1 MKRLILS
8 LVVILIST
16 NTLHAANFKWTKIE
30 TTDDGGMTIYVDKK
44 TVFRVGSY
52 KYFWLLSDYLNPSE
66 DPEKSVITYM
76 MVNCSTYE
84 SRPITFTGF
93 SENMGKGEIE
103 MDITYLMS
111 NITCSQT
118 TTIAN
123 TPIYPISSFSLI
135 RYSNPRK

>member
-1 MKRLILS
+1 MKRLILA
-8 LVVILIST
+8 LVLVLIST

-30 TTDDGGMTIYVDKK
+30 TTAEGGMTIYVDKK

-76 MVNCSTYE
+76 MVNCSKYE
-84 SRPITFTGF
+84 SRPITFTTF

-103 MDITYLMS
+103 MDVVV
-111 NITCSQT
+111 
-118 TTIAN
+118 
-123 TPIYPISSFSLI
+123 PEVDISHFEWTKWILK
-135 RYSNPRK
+135 RQFME

>member
-1 MKRLILS
+1 MKKITLV

-30 TTDDGGMTIYVDKK
+30 TSNDGEMTVYVDKK

-52 KYFWLLSDYLNPSE
+52 KYFWLLSDYPNPSE

-103 MDITYLMS
+103 MDVVVPEEDISYFEWRKWDTKK
-111 NITCSQT
+111 
-118 TTIAN
+118 TIHGIMLAKVCK
-123 TPIYPISSFSLI
+123 
-135 RYSNPRK
+135 RM

>member
-1 MKRLILS
+1 MKRIILV

-16 NTLHAANFKWTKIE
+16 NTLHATNFKWTKIE
-30 TTDDGGMTIYVDKK
+30 TSDDGEMTVYVDKK

-52 KYFWLLSDYLNPSE
+52 KYFWLLSDYPNPSE

-103 MDITYLMS
+103 MDVVVPEEDISYFEWRKCDTKK
-111 NITCSQT
+111 
-118 TTIAN
+118 TIHGIMLA
-123 TPIYPISSFSLI
+123 
-135 RYSNPRK
+135 KVCKQM

>member
-1 MKRLILS
+1 MKRIILV

-16 NTLHAANFKWTKIE
+16 NTLHAANFKWTKINTSE
-30 TTDDGGMTIYVDKK
+30 NGEMTIYVDKK

-52 KYFWLLSDYLNPSE
+52 KYFWLLSDYPNPSE

-103 MDITYLMS
+103 MDVVV
-111 NITCSQT
+111 
-118 TTIAN
+118 
-123 TPIYPISSFSLI
+123 PEEDISYFEWKKWDTKNSSHGFAL
-135 RYSNPRK
+135 KKVCKQM

>member
-1 MKRLILS
+1 MKRIILV

-16 NTLHAANFKWTKIE
+16 NTLHAANFKWTKIN
-30 TTDDGGMTIYVDKK
+30 TSDDGEMTLYVDKK

-52 KYFWLLSDYLNPSE
+52 KYFWLLSDYPNPSE

-103 MDITYLMS
+103 MDVVVPEEDISYFEWKKWDTKKTIHGLML
-111 NITCSQT
+111 TKVCK
-118 TTIAN
+118 
-123 TPIYPISSFSLI
+123 
-135 RYSNPRK
+135 RM

>member
-1 MKRLILS
+1 MKRIILA

-30 TTDDGGMTIYVDKK
+30 TTDDGEMTVYVDKK

-52 KYFWLLSDYLNPSE
+52 KYFWLLSDYPNPSE

-103 MDITYLMS
+103 MDVVVPEEDISYFEWKKWDTKK
-111 NITCSQT
+111 
-118 TTIAN
+118 TIHGIMLAKVCK
-123 TPIYPISSFSLI
+123 
-135 RYSNPRK
+135 RM

>member
-1 MKRLILS
+1 MKRIILV

-16 NTLHAANFKWTKIE
+16 NTLHAANFKWTKIN
-30 TTDDGGMTIYVDKK
+30 TSDDGEMTIYVDKK

-52 KYFWLLSDYLNPSE
+52 KYFWLLSDYPKPSE

-103 MDITYLMS
+103 MDVVV
-111 NITCSQT
+111 
-118 TTIAN
+118 
-123 TPIYPISSFSLI
+123 PEEDISYFEWKKWDTKNSSHGFAL
-135 RYSNPRK
+135 KKVCKQM

>member
-1 MKRLILS
+1 MKRIILV

-16 NTLHAANFKWTKIE
+16 NTLHAAKFKWSKIVNSKDK
-30 TTDDGGMTIYVDKK
+30 TMTIYVDKK

-52 KYFWLLSDYLNPSE
+52 KYFWLLSDYPNPSE

-103 MDITYLMS
+103 MDVVVPEEDISYFKWKKWDTKE
-111 NITCSQT
+111 
-118 TTIAN
+118 TIHGIMLAKVCK
-123 TPIYPISSFSLI
+123 
-135 RYSNPRK
+135 RM

>member
-1 MKRLILS
+1 MKRIILV

-30 TTDDGGMTIYVDKK
+30 TTNDDEMTVYVDKK

-103 MDITYLMS
+103 MDVVV
-111 NITCSQT
+111 
-118 TTIAN
+118 
-123 TPIYPISSFSLI
+123 PEEDISFFEWKKWDTKNSSHGFAL
-135 RYSNPRK
+135 KQVCKQM

>member
-1 MKRLILS
+1 MKRIILV

-30 TTDDGGMTIYVDKK
+30 TTDDGEMTVYVDKK

-52 KYFWLLSDYLNPSE
+52 KYFWLLSDYPNPSE

-103 MDITYLMS
+103 MDVVVPEEDISYFEWKKWDTKK
-111 NITCSQT
+111 
-118 TTIAN
+118 TIHGSML
-123 TPIYPISSFSLI
+123 T
-135 RYSNPRK
+135 KVCKQM

>member
-1 MKRLILS
+1 MKRIILV

-16 NTLHAANFKWTKIE
+16 NTLHAANFKWSKIVNTKNK
-30 TTDDGGMTIYVDKK
+30 TMTLYVDKK

-52 KYFWLLSDYLNPSE
+52 KYFWLLTD
-66 DPEKSVITYM
+66 DPKESVITYM

-103 MDITYLMS
+103 MDVVVPEEDISYFEWRKWDTKK
-111 NITCSQT
+111 
-118 TTIAN
+118 TIHGIMLAKVCK
-123 TPIYPISSFSLI
+123 
-135 RYSNPRK
+135 RM

>member
-1 MKRLILS
+1 MKRIILV
-8 LVVILIST
+8 LVAILIST
-16 NTLHAANFKWTKIE
+16 NTLHAANFKWTKINNSE
-30 TTDDGGMTIYVDKK
+30 NGEMTIYVDKK

-52 KYFWLLSDYLNPSE
+52 KYFWLLSDYLNTSE

-103 MDITYLMS
+103 MDVVVPEEDISYFEWTKWDTKKTIHGLML
-111 NITCSQT
+111 TKVCKQM
-118 TTIAN
+118 
-123 TPIYPISSFSLI
+123 
-135 RYSNPRK
+135 

>member
-1 MKRLILS
+1 MKRIILV

-16 NTLHAANFKWTKIE
+16 NTLHAANFKWAKIE
-30 TTDDGGMTIYVDKK
+30 TTDDGEMTVYVDKK

-52 KYFWLLSDYLNPSE
+52 KYFWLLSDYPNPSE

-103 MDITYLMS
+103 MDVVV
-111 NITCSQT
+111 
-118 TTIAN
+118 
-123 TPIYPISSFSLI
+123 PEKDISYFEWKKWDTKNSSHGFAL
-135 RYSNPRK
+135 KKVCKQM

>member
-1 MKRLILS
+1 MKRIILV

-16 NTLHAANFKWTKIE
+16 NTLHAANFKWTKIN
-30 TTDDGGMTIYVDKK
+30 TSDDGEMTIYVDKK

-103 MDITYLMS
+103 MDVVVPEEDISYFKWTKW
-111 NITCSQT
+111 
-118 TTIAN
+118 N
-123 TPIYPISSFSLI
+123 TENTSHGFMLKKVCK
-135 RYSNPRK
+135 RM

>member
-1 MKRLILS
+1 MKRIILV

-30 TTDDGGMTIYVDKK
+30 TSDDGEMTVYVDKK

-52 KYFWLLSDYLNPSE
+52 KYFWLLSDYPNPSE

-84 SRPITFTGF
+84 SRPITFTSF
-93 SENMGKGEIE
+93 TENMAKGEIDL
-103 MDITYLMS
+103 DIIVPEKDISYFEWKKWHTK
-111 NITCSQT
+111 
-118 TTIAN
+118 N
-123 TPIYPISSFSLI
+123 TSHGFTLE
-135 RYSNPRK
+135 KVCKQM

>member
-1 MKRLILS
+1 MKRIILV

-30 TTDDGGMTIYVDKK
+30 TTDDGEMTVYVDKK

-52 KYFWLLSDYLNPSE
+52 KYFWLLSDYPNPSE

-84 SRPITFTGF
+84 SRPITFTSF
-93 SENMGKGEIE
+93 TENMAKGEIDL
-103 MDITYLMS
+103 DIIVPEEDISYFEWKKWHTK
-111 NITCSQT
+111 
-118 TTIAN
+118 N
-123 TPIYPISSFSLI
+123 TSHGFTLE
-135 RYSNPRK
+135 KVCKQM

>member
-1 MKRLILS
+1 MKRIILV

-16 NTLHAANFKWTKIE
+16 NTLHAANFKWAKIE
-30 TTDDGGMTIYVDKK
+30 TTDDGEMTVYVDKK

-52 KYFWLLSDYLNPSE
+52 KYFWLLSDYPNPSE

-103 MDITYLMS
+103 MDVVVPEEDISYFEWRKWDTKK
-111 NITCSQT
+111 
-118 TTIAN
+118 TIHGIMLAKVCK
-123 TPIYPISSFSLI
+123 
-135 RYSNPRK
+135 RM

>member
-1 MKRLILS
+1 MKRIILV

-30 TTDDGGMTIYVDKK
+30 TTDDGEMTVYVDKK

-52 KYFWLLSDYLNPSE
+52 KYFWLLSDYLNTSE

-93 SENMGKGEIE
+93 SKNMGKGEIE
-103 MDITYLMS
+103 MDVVVPEEDISFFEWKKWDTKKTIHGLML
-111 NITCSQT
+111 TKVCKQM
-118 TTIAN
+118 
-123 TPIYPISSFSLI
+123 
-135 RYSNPRK
+135 

>member
-1 MKRLILS
+1 MKRIILV

-30 TTDDGGMTIYVDKK
+30 TTDDGEMTVYVDKK

-52 KYFWLLSDYLNPSE
+52 KYFWLLSDYPNPSE

-103 MDITYLMS
+103 MDVVVPEEDISYFEWKKWDTKKTIHGLML
-111 NITCSQT
+111 TKVCKQM
-118 TTIAN
+118 
-123 TPIYPISSFSLI
+123 
-135 RYSNPRK
+135 

>member
-1 MKRLILS
+1 MKRIILV

-30 TTDDGGMTIYVDKK
+30 TTDEGGMTIYVDKK

-84 SRPITFTGF
+84 SRPITFTTF

-103 MDITYLMS
+103 MDVVVPEEDISYFEWTKWDTKETIHGLML
-111 NITCSQT
+111 TKVCKQM
-118 TTIAN
+118 
-123 TPIYPISSFSLI
+123 
-135 RYSNPRK
+135 

>member
-1 MKRLILS
+1 MKRIILV

-16 NTLHAANFKWTKIE
+16 NTLHAANFKWAKIE
-30 TTDDGGMTIYVDKK
+30 TTDDGEMTVYVDKK

-52 KYFWLLSDYLNPSE
+52 KYFWLLSDYPNPSE

-103 MDITYLMS
+103 MDVVVPEEDISYFEWRKWDTKK
-111 NITCSQT
+111 
-118 TTIAN
+118 TIHGIMLA
-123 TPIYPISSFSLI
+123 
-135 RYSNPRK
+135 KVCKQM

>member
-1 MKRLILS
+1 MKRLILA
-8 LVVILIST
+8 LVLVLIST

-30 TTDDGGMTIYVDKK
+30 TTAEGGMTIYVDKK

-84 SRPITFTGF
+84 SRPLTFTGF

-103 MDITYLMS
+103 MDIVVPEVDISYFEWTKWD
-111 NITCSQT
+111 TKE
-118 TTIAN
+118 TIHGVM
-123 TPIYPISSFSLI
+123 L
-135 RYSNPRK
+135 KKVCKQM

>member
-30 TTDDGGMTIYVDKK
+30 TTDEGEMTIYVDKK

-84 SRPITFTGF
+84 SRPITFTAF
-93 SENMGKGEIE
+93 TENMGKGEIE
-103 MDITYLMS
+103 MDVVVPEEDISYFEWTKWDTKETIHGLMLKKV
-111 NITCSQT
+111 CKQM
-118 TTIAN
+118 
-123 TPIYPISSFSLI
+123 
-135 RYSNPRK
+135 

>member
-1 MKRLILS
+1 MKRIILV

-16 NTLHAANFKWTKIE
+16 NTLHATNFKWTKIE
-30 TTDDGGMTIYVDKK
+30 TTNDGEMTVYVDKK

-52 KYFWLLSDYLNPSE
+52 KYFWLLSDYPNPSE

-103 MDITYLMS
+103 MDVVVPEEDISYFEWTKWD
-111 NITCSQT
+111 TKK
-118 TTIAN
+118 TIHGIMLA
-123 TPIYPISSFSLI
+123 
-135 RYSNPRK
+135 KVCKQM

>member
-1 MKRLILS
+1 MKRIILV

-30 TTDDGGMTIYVDKK
+30 TTAEGGMTIYVDKK

-76 MVNCSTYE
+76 MVNCSKYE
-84 SRPITFTGF
+84 SRPITFTTF

-103 MDITYLMS
+103 MDVVVPEVDISHFEWTKWD
-111 NITCSQT
+111 TKE
-118 TTIAN
+118 TIHGVM
-123 TPIYPISSFSLI
+123 L
-135 RYSNPRK
+135 KKVCKQM